1 MVGNELIYWGLVASL
16 LFYIVFVERQRFR
29 SVGFVRP
36 GSMDALIVLGSCA
49 LMLVGL
55 GLLQFVMFPRLGI
68 HSEDKVGSLQRA
80 PTWWLAV
87 SAIRAGVMEELFFR
101 GYAITRLTALTRN
114 RWFAAGISL
123 IAFSAAHLGS
133 WSWPQMIVAAY
144 GGLILTLL
152 FLWRGNLWANMAA
165 HAVVDLV
172 AILG

>member
-1 MVGNELIYWGLVASL
+1 MVGNELIYWGLVALL
-16 LFYIVFVERQRFR
+16 LFYIVFVERQRLQ

-36 GSMDALIVLGSCA
+36 RCMDAIIVIGSSA

-55 GLLQFVMFPRLGI
+55 ALLQFVVFPRLGI
-68 HSEDKVGSLQRA
+68 HSEDKVGTLQRA
-80 PTWWLAV
+80 PTWWLAG

-114 RWFAAGISL
+114 RWIAAGISL

-133 WSWPQMIVAAY
+133 WGWPHVIIAAY

-172 AILG
+172 AVLG